1 MSDFL
6 FANPVKTPRVNPYQK
21 YMDQFDLSED
31 EISRIELIGNTLASD
46 YAKTVSV
53 NITVEE
59 NGLYLIQIV
68 PSCFAVAIDLH
79 NIVQQHVDGKATI
92 NPDRNLVKLRLVKK
106 VYAQFLVQ
114 WLQDYKVTI
123 DEFFYPL
130 DDFII

>member
-6 FANPVKTPRVNPYQK
+6 FANPVKTPRVNPL
-21 YMDQFDLSED
+21 DQFDLSED

-92 NPDRNLVKLRLVKK
+92 NPDRNLVKLHLVKK

-114 WLQDYKVTI
+114 WLHDYKVNI
-123 DEFFYPL
+123 SEFFYPI